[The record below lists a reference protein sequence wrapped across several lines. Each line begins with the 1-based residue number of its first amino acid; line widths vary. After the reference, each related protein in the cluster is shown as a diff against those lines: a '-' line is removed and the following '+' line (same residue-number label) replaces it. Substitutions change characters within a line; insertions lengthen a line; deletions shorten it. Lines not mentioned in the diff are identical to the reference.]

1 MRVAG
6 THRWSC
12 FEGVGV
18 GDVGRLA
25 AATLAGFGVVLT
37 GAFLQSSLVPD
48 NCLTPSYE
56 RSALTVP
63 SAQRL
68 GSPSL
73 DLDTEL
79 DDVVLGRLVA
89 HTPFDESL
97 AGSQINV

>member
-56 RSALTVP
+56 R
-63 SAQRL
+63 
-68 GSPSL
+68 
-73 DLDTEL
+73 
-79 DDVVLGRLVA
+79 
-89 HTPFDESL
+89 
-97 AGSQINV
+97 